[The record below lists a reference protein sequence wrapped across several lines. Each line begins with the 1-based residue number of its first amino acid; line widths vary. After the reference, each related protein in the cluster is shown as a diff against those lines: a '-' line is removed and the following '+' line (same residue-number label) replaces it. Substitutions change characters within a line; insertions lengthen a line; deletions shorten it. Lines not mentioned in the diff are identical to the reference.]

1 MNNALLFFLGPYI
14 IFVLLNGY
22 FLYRTCLRFAEV
34 KPRWWA
40 KALLFSAMT
49 LSSGMVIWIGDNN
62 FAMTFPFYI
71 AALFLATKGDWL
83 GRLTIGGIFYCFIM
97 SVCAMSDTYLIP
109 LDRFDLHARIV
120 RPVVFGIF
128 YLTLHRQLKHQA
140 VSLPHRL
147 WKLCAGLTLLPLV
160 TLSVLILPAYWMPDS
175 TLIESLTLFQ
185 GMFIL
190 PLSLISSVVLL
201 HSILIL
207 ADYEQKAQAAALAEM
222 REVYYQSL
230 RKEQTQVRTLRH
242 DLRNHL
248 NTVLGLLEEKETGKA
263 QEYLA
268 KLTDSPVLRRSRRL
282 CDNEIVNVVLT
293 SKCEEMER
301 LEICA
306 DIKIALP
313 EQLPFADTDLC
324 ALFGNALDNAIEA
337 TQRAKN
343 KKITLRCKVEYGMFM
358 LLVQNPLAGDE
369 HADLSTTK
377 QDKSL
382 HGFGLNGMR
391 EIVTRYGGI
400 FDAGKK
406 ETQFELILNM
416 PLQINTNSQA

>member
-1 MNNALLFFLGPYI
+1 MQNAFLFFLGPYI
-14 IFVLLNGY
+14 FFVFLSGF
-22 FLYRTCLRFAEV
+22 FLYYTSLRFTEV
-34 KPRWWA
+34 KPVWWA
-40 KALLFSAMT
+40 KVMLFSAMT

-71 AALFLATKGDWL
+71 AAFFLATKGDWL
-83 GRLTIGGIFYCFIM
+83 GRLTVGGIFFCFIM

-109 LDRFDLHARIV
+109 LDRFNLHDIVSRMV
-120 RPVVFGIF
+120 RPVIFGIF
-128 YLTLHRQLKHQA
+128 YLTLHRKLKQQA
-140 VSLPHRL
+140 VCLPHRL

-160 TLSVLILPAYWMPDS
+160 TLSVLILPAYWMPES
-175 TLIESLTLFQ
+175 ILIENLTLFQ

-230 RKEQTQVRTLRH
+230 QKEQTQVRTLRH

-248 NTVLGLLEEKETGKA
+248 NTVLGLLEEKESQKA

-301 LEICA
+301 LDIGA
-306 DIKIALP
+306 DIKISLP

-324 ALFGNALDNAIEA
+324 ALFGNALDNAIDA
-337 TQRAKN
+337 TKRAKN

-358 LLVQNPLAGDE
+358 LLIQNPLAGDE
-369 HADLSTTK
+369 YEDLSTTK
-377 QDKSL
+377 KDKAL

-406 ETQFELILNM
+406 ENQFELILNM
-416 PLQINTNSQA
+416 PLQ

>member
-1 MNNALLFFLGPYI
+1 MVGEGDTLFCYDAFQRNGNLDRGQQLCDDLSVLYCRFFLCDQRGLAGKTDDRRNLLLFHHVSLCDI
-14 IFVLLNGY
+14 QHL
-22 FLYRTCLRFAEV
+22 
-34 KPRWWA
+34 
-40 KALLFSAMT
+40 
-49 LSSGMVIWIGDNN
+49 
-62 FAMTFPFYI
+62 
-71 AALFLATKGDWL
+71 
-83 GRLTIGGIFYCFIM
+83 
-97 SVCAMSDTYLIP
+97 SDTAGSPRAVRYGVAHSAAGYL
-109 LDRFDLHARIV
+109 
-120 RPVVFGIF
+120 
-128 YLTLHRQLKHQA
+128 
-140 VSLPHRL
+140 
-147 WKLCAGLTLLPLV
+147 WNLLPDTAPSAQTASGLSAAPILV

-175 TLIESLTLFQ
+175 ILIENLTLFQ

-230 RKEQTQVRTLRH
+230 QKEQTQVRTLRH

-248 NTVLGLLEEKETGKA
+248 NTVLGLLEEKETQKA

-301 LEICA
+301 LDIGA
-306 DIKIALP
+306 DIKISLP

-324 ALFGNALDNAIEA
+324 ALFGNALDNAIDA
-337 TQRAKN
+337 TKRAKN

-358 LLVQNPLAGDE
+358 LLIQNPLAGDE
-369 HADLSTTK
+369 HEDLSTTK
-377 QDKSL
+377 KDKAL

-406 ETQFELILNM
+406 ENQFELILNM
-416 PLQINTNSQA
+416 PLQ

>member
-1 MNNALLFFLGPYI
+1 
-14 IFVLLNGY
+14 
-22 FLYRTCLRFAEV
+22 
-34 KPRWWA
+34 
-40 KALLFSAMT
+40 
-49 LSSGMVIWIGDNN
+49 
-62 FAMTFPFYI
+62 
-71 AALFLATKGDWL
+71 
-83 GRLTIGGIFYCFIM
+83 
-97 SVCAMSDTYLIP
+97 
-109 LDRFDLHARIV
+109 
-120 RPVVFGIF
+120 
-128 YLTLHRQLKHQA
+128 
-140 VSLPHRL
+140 
-147 WKLCAGLTLLPLV
+147 
-160 TLSVLILPAYWMPDS
+160 MPES
-175 TLIESLTLFQ
+175 ILIENLTLFQ

-207 ADYEQKAQAAALAEM
+207 ADYEQKAQAAALAEI

-230 RKEQTQVRTLRH
+230 QKEQRQVRTLRH

-248 NTVLGLLEEKETGKA
+248 NTVLGLLEEKENQKA
-263 QEYLA
+263 QEYLV

-301 LEICA
+301 LDIGA
-306 DIKIALP
+306 DIKISLP

-324 ALFGNALDNAIEA
+324 ALFGNALDNAIDA
-337 TQRAKN
+337 TKKAKN

-358 LLVQNPLAGDE
+358 LLIQNPLAGDE
-369 HADLSTTK
+369 HEDLSTTK
-377 QDKSL
+377 KDKAL

-406 ETQFELILNM
+406 ENQFELILNM
-416 PLQINTNSQA
+416 PLQ

>member
-1 MNNALLFFLGPYI
+1 MVGEGDALFCYDAFQRNGNLDRGQQLCDDLSVLYCRFFLCDQRGLAGKTDDRRNLLLFHHVSLCDI
-14 IFVLLNGY
+14 QHL
-22 FLYRTCLRFAEV
+22 
-34 KPRWWA
+34 
-40 KALLFSAMT
+40 
-49 LSSGMVIWIGDNN
+49 
-62 FAMTFPFYI
+62 
-71 AALFLATKGDWL
+71 
-83 GRLTIGGIFYCFIM
+83 
-97 SVCAMSDTYLIP
+97 SDTAGSPRAVRYGVAHSAAGYL
-109 LDRFDLHARIV
+109 
-120 RPVVFGIF
+120 
-128 YLTLHRQLKHQA
+128 
-140 VSLPHRL
+140 
-147 WKLCAGLTLLPLV
+147 WNLLPDTAPSAQTASGLSAAPIV
-160 TLSVLILPAYWMPDS
+160 ETLCRINLTLSVLILPAYWMPDS
-175 TLIESLTLFQ
+175 ILIENLTLFQ

-230 RKEQTQVRTLRH
+230 QKEQTQVRTLRH

-248 NTVLGLLEEKETGKA
+248 NTVLGLLEEKETQKA

-301 LEICA
+301 LDIGA
-306 DIKIALP
+306 DIKISLP

-324 ALFGNALDNAIEA
+324 ALFGNALDNAIDA
-337 TQRAKN
+337 TKRAKN

-358 LLVQNPLAGDE
+358 LLIQNPLAGDE
-369 HADLSTTK
+369 HEDLSTTK
-377 QDKSL
+377 KDKAL

-406 ETQFELILNM
+406 ENQFELILNM
-416 PLQINTNSQA
+416 PLQ